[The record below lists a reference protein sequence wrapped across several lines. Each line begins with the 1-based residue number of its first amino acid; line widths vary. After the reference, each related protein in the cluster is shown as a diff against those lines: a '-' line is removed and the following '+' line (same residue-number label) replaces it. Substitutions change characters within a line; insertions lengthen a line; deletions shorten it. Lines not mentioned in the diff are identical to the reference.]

1 VTGLPE
7 GLLAQAT
14 REDDVDAVVALVAA
28 CEIAD
33 LGRAEVEPE
42 DVRGDWRRPSFDLAR
57 DSIAVLAAD
66 RLVAEAEV
74 FGGRAYGVVHPDH
87 RRRGIGSWLL
97 RWTET
102 RASQAGVAT
111 LKQIVSDTDR
121 SSVELLTRSGYEPTY
136 TAWILRIDLEDPPDP
151 PSLPAGILLRPF
163 VSGRDDRDVYQLIE
177 GAFREL
183 SNYEPEDFDEWA
195 AHTLRRSDFEPS
207 LLHLAADDDD
217 LVGAALCLELEGEG
231 WVEHLAIRR
240 SHRRRGIGRALLR
253 HAFAEFHRRGRR
265 TCGLSTNS
273 ESGAL
278 TLYESAGMRVA
289 SSYTAYVKDLR
300 A

>member
-7 GLLAQAT
+7 GLLARAT
-14 REDDVDAVVALVAA
+14 TRDDLEAVVALVAA

-33 LGRAEVEPE
+33 LGRAEIAPE

-66 RLVAEAEV
+66 RLVAEGEV

-87 RRRGIGSWLL
+87 RGRGIGSWLL

-102 RASQAGVAT
+102 RAKEAGAT
-111 LKQIVSDTDR
+111 ALKQIVSDSDR
-121 SSVELLTRSGYEPTY
+121 TSVELLTAHGYEPTY
-136 TAWILRIDLEDPPDP
+136 TAWILRIDLEEPPGG
-151 PSLPAGILLRPF
+151 PSLPAGISLKPF
-163 VSGRDDRDVYQLIE
+163 LSGRDDRDVHELIE
-177 GAFREL
+177 GAFREQP
-183 SNYEPEDFDEWA
+183 NYEPEGFDDWA
-195 AHTLRRSDFEPS
+195 AHTLRRSDFEPT
-207 LLHLAADDDD
+207 LLHLAADGDD
-217 LVGAALCLELEGEG
+217 LVGAALCLELDGEG
-231 WVEHLAIRR
+231 WVEHLAVRR

-253 HAFAEFHRRGRR
+253 HAFAEFHHRGLR

-289 SSYTAYVKDLR
+289 SSYTAYVGSLG

>member
-1 VTGLPE
+1 M
-7 GLLAQAT
+7 ARAT
-14 REDDVDAVVALVAA
+14 SEDDLDAVVGLVAA

-33 LGRAEVEPE
+33 LGRAEIEPE

-57 DSIAVLAAD
+57 DSIAVRAAD

-74 FGGRAYGVVHPDH
+74 FGGRAYGVVHPEH
-87 RRRGIGSWLL
+87 RGRGIGSWLL

-102 RASQAGVAT
+102 RAREAGVAT

-121 SSVELLTRSGYEPTY
+121 SSVDLLTGNGYEPTY

-151 PSLPAGILLRPF
+151 TSLPAGILMKPF
-163 VSGRDDRDVYQLIE
+163 VPGRDDRDVYELIE

-183 SNYEPEDFDEWA
+183 SNYQPEDLAEWT

-207 LLHLAADDDD
+207 LLQLAVDGDD
-217 LVGAALCLELEGEG
+217 LVGAALCLELDGEG
-231 WVEHLAIRR
+231 WVEQLAVRR
-240 SHRRRGIGRALLR
+240 SHRRRGVGRALLR
-253 HAFAEFHRRGRR
+253 HAFAEFHRRGVK

-273 ESGAL
+273 ETGAL
-278 TLYESAGMRVA
+278 TLFEAAGMRIA
-289 SSYTAYVKDLR
+289 SSYTAFVKHLS